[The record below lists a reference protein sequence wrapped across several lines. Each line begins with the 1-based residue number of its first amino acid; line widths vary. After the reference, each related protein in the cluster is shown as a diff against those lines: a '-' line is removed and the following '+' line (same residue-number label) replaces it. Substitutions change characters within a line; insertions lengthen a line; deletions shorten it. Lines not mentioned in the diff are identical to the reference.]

1 MLHIGDELAH
11 FLADALES
19 SGGLSDKMPSNLPE
33 GRNDPSFTRA
43 VRVVRGQIP
52 VMLLEK
58 HSSHHGPLCAV
69 YCRRVINNM
78 RERFTAASGSAEIV
92 VEGTASSESVERLAE
107 LSSALVLSIMQILA
121 QMKGEWGVG
130 GYFGGGWE
138 VHAEPMKSG
147 GLQYSQTSKVVM
159 SVDIRRN

>member
-19 SGGLSDKMPSNLPE
+19 SCGLSEKMPANLPE
-33 GRNDPSFTRA
+33 GRSDPAFSRA
-43 VRVVRGQIP
+43 VRVLRGQIP
-52 VMLLEK
+52 VSLLER
-58 HSSHHGPLCAV
+58 HTAHNGPLCTV
-69 YCRRVINNM
+69 YCRRVVNSM
-78 RERFTAASGSAEIV
+78 REKFAATSGSAEIV
-92 VEGTASSESVERLAE
+92 VEGTASSESTDRLSE

-121 QMKGEWGVG
+121 EMKGEWGVG

-138 VHAEPMKSG
+138 VHAEPIKSG

-159 SVDIRRN
+159 SVDIRKY